1 MSVDRRSGRLIAP
14 VIKLMYPLKGCH
26 IFWTDP
32 FTGVMFDVFNEVTLG
47 STHSVAIAYDR
58 SSVQI
63 FRNASQLNE
72 AWRRSFAEGMFY
84 FKRDDA
90 PALSQRVIG
99 LYTLTSNISTIEFNS
114 FPRDAVSKLTPNF
127 DPDPY
132 EDFLDAWGTRIIT
145 KSTVGGM
152 VEQRAIVRRCFE
164 ASNDR
169 ILGIPLRTNSI
180 YIFPNSLWQQNGIT
194 VAGGNGQ
201 GNGIN
206 QFSNPYGLY
215 VDDDQ
220 TVYVTDQSDHR
231 IMEWKSGATNGR
243 VVAGGNGQGN
253 EAHQLFTPL
262 DVIVDKE
269 RER

>member
-1 MSVDRRSGRLIAP
+1 
-14 VIKLMYPLKGCH
+14 
-26 IFWTDP
+26 
-32 FTGVMFDVFNEVTLG
+32 MFDVFNEVTLG

-90 PALSQRVIG
+90 PALSQRLIE

-114 FPRDAVSKLTPNF
+114 FPRDATSKLTPNF
-127 DPDPY
+127 DPDLY
-132 EDFLDAWGTRIIT
+132 EDFLDAWGTHIIT
-145 KSTVGGM
+145 KSIVG
-152 VEQRAIVRRCFE
+152 
-164 ASNDR
+164 
-169 ILGIPLRTNSI
+169 GIPLRTNSI

-220 TVYVTDQSDHR
+220 TVYVADQSDHR

-253 EAHQLFTPL
+253 ETHQLFTPL
-262 DVIVDKE
+262 DVIVDKD
-269 RER
+269 REIISLSAIIQIQEWFDGLVEMG